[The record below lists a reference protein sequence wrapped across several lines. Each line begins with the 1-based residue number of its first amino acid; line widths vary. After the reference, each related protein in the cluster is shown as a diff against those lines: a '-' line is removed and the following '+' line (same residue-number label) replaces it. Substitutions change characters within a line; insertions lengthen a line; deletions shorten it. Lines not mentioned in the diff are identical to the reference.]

1 MEFSSPRRT
10 IDRTLKCPGL
20 LYCGEAAAVR
30 TQGPAAAELFEIAHH
45 PRLLLS
51 YARCQSCRAMPHEQ
65 EEALIET
72 VLALACRKNIDEERG
87 GDHAQAG
94 IPASA

>member
-1 MEFSSPRRT
+1 
-10 IDRTLKCPGL
+10 
-20 LYCGEAAAVR
+20 
-30 TQGPAAAELFEIAHH
+30 
-45 PRLLLS
+45 
-51 YARCQSCRAMPHEQ
+51 MPHEQ